1 MTEEKW
7 DVRDRDSR
15 YAGQCRCKFVEA
27 LDGVLYH
34 QRKMG
39 MIAGKMKG

>member
-7 DVRDRDSR
+7 GVRDRDSR
-15 YAGQCRCKFVEA
+15 YVGQWRSKFAEA
-27 LDGVLYH
+27 IDGVLYH